1 MRLLYTS
8 MLLFA
13 CLAISAQ
20 TTLPTSFDFVSTPAT
35 LPTGWSTN
43 TTASYSSGLLDVNG
57 TSSMAGKL
65 QATDHHFTIHFFDE
79 PGAVTYNIK
88 SFGTPQFA
96 GTFEVQ
102 ESVNGTTWSII
113 TSYATGSFTDQ
124 WTLFTANPNINSRH
138 IRFILTDKISGT
150 NVGLDNVTI
159 AANVPTVQEI
169 NVQYQGND
177 VPSGTSIQFASS
189 VGIAKTI
196 KLGIENLGTGTNLT
210 ISGTSFSGSAASE
223 YVVSSSPSSIAGQSA
238 DTLNVVFTPSTNG
251 SRIATLSIANNDANE
266 NPYTIVLDG
275 IGGTGASEPA
285 ANPSNFSTPILKTYR
300 IHGQFTGVT
309 ADKYIVLFNRSA
321 DFADMPVDG
330 MEYEI
335 GQGIGAAKVAYIGT
349 NANFRIKDAVAN
361 TKYFVKV
368 FAFNGQGQ
376 FTNYRTSDPLSAD
389 FDTPAATMVDA
400 TYYNDVDETLS
411 SFVTDLHN
419 TINPHFTRFYS
430 NYGPEFVSLFLSR
443 DTLGGNDV
451 ATCVYSG
458 NNVVFT
464 PPFSWPGTGMNRE
477 HTLAASWM
485 PSVGNSDTPEYQDYH
500 HLFPTISTANSQRS
514 NHPLGVV
521 VNVTNSFGDGK
532 VGTDAQGNTVYEPR
546 DAQKGDAARA
556 MFYMNT
562 AYHDPQGGDAWG
574 FDNLNS
580 EGPNQKQEV
589 LKTWHTQDLPSAF
602 EHARNDFLDSLQQN
616 RNPFVDSAHFVC
628 YINFKTMSYIATPDS
643 ACLALTTNINGAPID
658 TTDSTISVSNVEFD
672 DLWRLYPNPAANFI
686 TVGHTAYENLS
697 VSIINLSGA
706 LVYRQNITFVESIDV
721 RSLTQGIYFIS
732 IQNQDN
738 GVTQTFKLIKE

>member
-1 MRLLYTS
+1 MRLFYTS

-13 CLAISAQ
+13 CLALSAQ

-43 TTASYSSGLLDVNG
+43 TTASYTSGLLDDNG
-57 TSSMAGKL
+57 TSSIAGKL
-65 QATDHHFTIHFFDE
+65 QVTDHHFTIHFFDE

-88 SFGTPQFA
+88 SYGTPAFA
-96 GTFEVQ
+96 GTFQVQ
-102 ESVNGTTWSII
+102 ESVNGTTWSTI

-124 WTLFTANPNINSRH
+124 WTLFTANPNINSRY

-177 VPSGTSIQFASS
+177 VPNGTSIQFASS
-189 VGIAKTI
+189 VGVAKTI

-223 YVVSSSPSSIAGQSA
+223 YVVSASPSSIAGQSA
-238 DTLNVVFTPSTNG
+238 DTLSVVFTPSTNG

-266 NPYTIVLDG
+266 NPYTITLDG

-285 ANPSNFSTPILKTYR
+285 ANPSNFSTPILKTYT
-300 IHGQFTGVT
+300 IKGQFTSVT

-321 DFADMPVDG
+321 DFADIPVDG

-335 GQGIGAAKVAYIGT
+335 GQGIGAAKVSYIGT
-349 NANFRIKDAVAN
+349 NTSFSIKEAVAN

-389 FDTPAATMVDA
+389 FETPAATMVDVN
-400 TYYNDVDETLS
+400 YYTGIDETQS
-411 SFVTDLHN
+411 SFVSDLHN

-430 NYGPEFVSLFLSR
+430 NYGPDFVTPFLSR

-451 ATCVYSG
+451 TTCVYSG

-477 HTLAASWM
+477 HTLPASWM
-485 PSVGNSDTPEYQDYH
+485 PSVGNSNTPEYQDYH
-500 HLFPTISTANSQRS
+500 HLFPTISTPNSQRS

-546 DAQKGDAARA
+546 NAQKGDAARA

-574 FDNLNS
+574 FDNLSS

-589 LKTWHTQDLPSAF
+589 LKSWHTQDLPSAF

-616 RNPFVDSAHFVC
+616 RNPFIDSAHFVC
-628 YINFKTMSYIATPDS
+628 YINFKNMSYIATPDS

-658 TTDSTISVSNVEFD
+658 TTDSTISVAKVDFD
-672 DLWRLYPNPAANFI
+672 DRWRLYPNPAADFI

-697 VSIINLSGA
+697 ISIINLSGA
-706 LVYRQNITFVESIDV
+706 LVYRQNITFVESIDL
-721 RSLTQGIYFIS
+721 RPLTQGIYFIS
-732 IQNQDN
+732 LQNQDS